1 MDCGRSPRAR
11 HSRELTEPGDKFGSY
26 PTLTMGVEE
35 ELMIID
41 PETLDLFPGVQRI
54 RARAESYDLPGPVK
68 TELHASIFELNTPP
82 CLTAQEAAASL
93 TTLRH
98 GIGEVVA
105 AEGLAFAA
113 AGCHPFARALDQEIV
128 DDERYQHF
136 VSWAGVSAQ
145 RQGVQGLHVHLS
157 MPNGETCWSVL
168 EGMLQWLPVVLA
180 LSANSPWFEGVQ
192 NGVHSNRAEI
202 LLDLPRTGAPPPCG
216 SYAGWELWANR
227 LIALGIF
234 EDATRLWWDVR
245 PNPHLGTIEVRIADQ
260 QTVVRRSAA
269 FAALIQALAATII
282 EAGPGVEVDP
292 SRRGDY
298 HHNRWAASHYGPLA
312 TLIHP
317 SGNRVGTAAE
327 LGAELLELVAPA
339 AATLGSTD
347 LIAVIDPETCE
358 ADIQSACATPREVAA
373 DLVARSVA

>member
-1 MDCGRSPRAR
+1 
-11 HSRELTEPGDKFGSY
+11 
-26 PTLTMGVEE
+26 MGVEE
-35 ELMIID
+35 ELMIVD
-41 PETLDLFPGVQRI
+41 PATLDLFPGVQRI

-82 CLTAQEAAASL
+82 CATAHEAAASL
-93 TTLRH
+93 TALRR
-98 GIGEVVA
+98 GIAEVVA

-136 VSWAGVSAQ
+136 VGWAGVSAQ

-157 MPNGETCWSVL
+157 MPDGETCWGVL
-168 EGMLQWLPVVLA
+168 EGMLQWLPVILA

-216 SYAGWELWANR
+216 SYAGWEAWANR

-245 PNPHLGTIEVRIADQ
+245 PNPHLGTVEVRIADQ
-260 QTVVRRSAA
+260 QTDVRRSAA
-269 FAALIQALAATII
+269 LAALIQALAATII
-282 EAGPGVEVDP
+282 EAGPSGDVDP

-317 SGNRVGTAAE
+317 EGNRIATAAE
-327 LGAELLELVAPA
+327 LGAELLAFVAPA
-339 AATLGSTD
+339 ATALGSSD
-347 LIAVIDPETCE
+347 LLAIINPDVCE
-358 ADIQSACATPREVAA
+358 ADLQTVLSIPHEVAA
-373 DLVARSVA
+373 DLVARSLA